1 MPIAG
6 IGTEMIEMTTYIAEM
21 RYSDVEANN
30 IKYTTR
36 VEANSVSVAFAI
48 AMDKFFASH
57 TMFEIKKVVI
67 KVEQSSWETTGD
79 IMRVAA

>member
-1 MPIAG
+1 
-6 IGTEMIEMTTYIAEM
+6 MTTYIAEVG
-21 RYSDVEANN
+21 YSDRGSHNMC
-30 IKYTTR
+30 YTTR

-67 KVEQSSWETTGD
+67 EREHPSWKTTGD
-79 IMRVAA
+79 IAGKED